1 MISFSAIGRCPLRP
15 PPFNLR
21 LWLGILRG
29 ALDGL
34 KCESVLNR
42 WWANKEEEGIFLIED
57 RMGRVSDSL
66 LMTKPEFQ
74 IPNSK

>member
-29 ALDGL
+29 ALVGL
-34 KCESVLNR
+34 KYELVDG
-42 WWANKEEEGIFLIED
+42 A
-57 RMGRVSDSL
+57 GRK
-66 LMTKPEFQ
+66 MEITNYGAF
-74 IPNSK
+74 